1 MVKKLGRDSMLSQR
15 NRYAF
20 YFFVLRYIVPLVLA
34 TTSGVA
40 YFLVISMP
48 WIEVNGA
55 VSILVSPSSTYIVYM
70 GYRLVHLGLDA
81 AMDLARYT
89 GFLVIAV
96 NLLLGFTHLPIT
108 GHRARASIA
117 YTAIVISFIYS
128 FVIVPN
134 LYNRV
139 LDMLRGL
146 GVLGTNKLS
155 IDAGSGL
162 IVLGVLDIVR
172 YNPHFVAQAAFLF
185 TLASVGYVFW
195 ELYSIEASRP

>member
-1 MVKKLGRDSMLSQR
+1 MLSQR
-15 NRYAF
+15 SRYAL
-20 YFFVLRYIVPLVLA
+20 YFFVLRYIIPLVLA
-34 TTSGVA
+34 ITSGVA

-55 VSILVSPSSTYIVYM
+55 VNALISPSSTYIVYM
-70 GYRLVHLGLDA
+70 GYRIIHLGLDA
-81 AMDLARYT
+81 AMDLARYL

-96 NLLLGFTHLPIT
+96 NLLLGFTHLPII
-108 GHRARASIA
+108 GHRARASLA
-117 YTAIVISFIYS
+117 YTAIVVSFIYS
-128 FVIVPN
+128 FVVVPN
-134 LYNRV
+134 IYNRV
-139 LDMLRGL
+139 MGMLRGL
-146 GVLGTNKLS
+146 GILGSSKLS
-155 IDAGSGL
+155 IDAGSGI